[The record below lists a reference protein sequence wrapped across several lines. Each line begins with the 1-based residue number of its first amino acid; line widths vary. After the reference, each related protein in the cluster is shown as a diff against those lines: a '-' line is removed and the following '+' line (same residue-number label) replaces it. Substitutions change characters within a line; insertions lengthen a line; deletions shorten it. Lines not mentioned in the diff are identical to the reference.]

1 MPEEKEKVP
10 EVPQFYSSVGDTV
23 RKQYVWKSDYSGL
36 EEVGEIDIQEEIDE
50 AGKGRSTGEMVRRI
64 MSGDTSALKPGEG
77 IYADVSE
84 VPESGVEAANVA
96 LAPKMKLEK
105 VAQEKGITLAE
116 LTAFLEGLAAEPK
129 AEDTKPADTVPA
141 EKDGE

>member
-1 MPEEKEKVP
+1 MPEKC
-10 EVPQFYSSVGDTV
+10 PQFYSPSGDKV
-23 RKQYVWKSDYSGL
+23 RKVYTWKQDYSGL
-36 EEVGEIDIQEEIDE
+36 EEVGEIDIQEELDE

-64 MSGDTSALKPGEG
+64 LQGDTSALKPGEG
-77 IYADVSE
+77 LFADVSD

-129 AEDTKPADTVPA
+129 ADDVKAAETVPA